1 MFNEYDQQKERLE
14 ELIEKLREM
23 KEARQGAEARAIAV
37 TITELEKAYAYF
49 CTFVM
54 PRSI

>member
-1 MFNEYDQQKERLE
+1 MGNEYDEQEARFV
-14 ELIEKLREM
+14 ELLEKLREM

-37 TITELEKAYAYF
+37 TITELEKAYAYY

-54 PRSI
+54 PKF